1 MMSEPTSAGS
11 TTAQAAE
18 TTLPAGPLDVTEV
31 MRILPHRYPFLL
43 VDRVLEMRP
52 GYIVGQKCVSVNE
65 PFFQGHF
72 PSKPVM
78 PGVLQIEAIAQVGAV
93 LEGLYPDRKGKL
105 LVLAGIDEARFRRLV
120 VPGDVLRIECEE
132 VFRRKS
138 IGRTKGRIT
147 VDGEV
152 ACEAVITFGVQSF

>member
-1 MMSEPTSAGS
+1 PRTAWTPASGAFPRLAERPPRQRPVRASPETRPGPLDPDFNCSMERVMMSEPTSAGS

-93 LEGLYPDRKGKL
+93 LEGLYPDR
-105 LVLAGIDEARFRRLV
+105 
-120 VPGDVLRIECEE
+120 
-132 VFRRKS
+132 
-138 IGRTKGRIT
+138 
-147 VDGEV
+147 
-152 ACEAVITFGVQSF
+152 